1 MDPVSRFNDAY
12 DYIRKQHL
20 SSPEI
25 GIVLGTGLGDLVNEI
40 KIEKQIPYN
49 FIPHFPI
56 STVESHFGKL
66 IFGTIGN
73 KHVVAMQGRFH
84 AYEGYT
90 MEQITFPLR
99 ILKMLGVK
107 HLFISNA
114 AGGLNL
120 EYKKGDL
127 VIIDDHINLQSE
139 NPLTGPNRIEFGPR
153 FPDMSQPYNT
163 ELMQKA
169 FEVAKRENIRAHKGI
184 YVAVT
189 GPNLETRAEYRY
201 LRRIGADVVG
211 MSTVPEVIVANHMG
225 IKPLAI
231 SVVTDECNPDDLHP
245 VNVEEI
251 IAVAKATEPKLTII
265 LKELI
270 LSLAEE

>member
-12 DYIRKQHL
+12 DYIRKQNITM
-20 SSPEI
+20 PEI
-25 GIVLGTGLGDLVNEI
+25 GIVLGTGLGGLVNEI
-40 KIEKQIPYN
+40 NIEKQIPYN

-66 IFGTIGN
+66 IFGKLGD
-73 KHVVAMQGRFH
+73 KAVVAMQGRFH

-90 MEQITFPLR
+90 MEQITFPIR
-99 ILKMLGVK
+99 ILKMLGIK
-107 HLFISNA
+107 YLFISNA

-120 EYKKGDL
+120 AYKKGDL
-127 VIIDDHINLQSE
+127 VIIDDHINLQAE

-153 FPDMSQPYNT
+153 FPDMSQPYHVA
-163 ELMQKA
+163 LMNKA
-169 FEVAKRENIRAHKGI
+169 SEIAKRENIRVHKGV
-184 YVAVT
+184 YAAVT

-201 LRRIGADVVG
+201 LRTIGADVVG
-211 MSTVPEVIVANHMG
+211 MSTVPEVIVSNHMG

-231 SVVTDECNPDDLHP
+231 SVVTDECNPDDLQP
-245 VNVEEI
+245 VNIAEI
-251 IAVAKATEPKLTII
+251 IEVAKATEPKLTLI

-270 LSLAEE
+270 LSL